1 MNGYEKA
8 QSLGLPS
15 ATFPDSDPPRPYTDA
30 EIVAVLKTLT
40 VSDIPTKALGKWL
53 GERNLLSWDGSGWF
67 GTLQTLLDAGQI
79 TGTAADGIRQ
89 LKAVLVG
96 PRGDGLETTSPL
108 WAGLVFQ
115 TISGIAQASQD
126 AAALIDSFYALDGG
140 RPYKDLDEPTYAAQK
155 AAAQASAALAAI
167 DQAYA
172 TEANETIGPAL
183 TASDRTKASIATAL
197 ETAAANL
204 RV

>member
-1 MNGYEKA
+1 MNAYEKA
-8 QSLGLPS
+8 QALGLTGS
-15 ATFPDSDPPRPYTDA
+15 DA

-40 VSDIPTKALGKWL
+40 NGDIPAKALGKWL
-53 GERNLLSWDGSGWF
+53 GERNLLSWNGSGWF
-67 GTLQTLLDAGQI
+67 GTLQTLLDNGSI
-79 TGTAADGIRQ
+79 TGTASDGIRQ

-140 RPYKDLDEPTYAAQK
+140 RPYKNLDEPTYAAQR
-155 AAAQASAALAAI
+155 ALAITAQAEAQAAEEQAQQLSAIRARITNASALAKERIA
-167 DQAYA
+167 
-172 TEANETIGPAL
+172 
-183 TASDRTKASIATAL
+183 ASDTPEQQSEKWSQAWVDA
-197 ETAAANL
+197 
-204 RV
+204 V

>member
-1 MNGYEKA
+1 MNAYEKA
-8 QSLGLPS
+8 QALGL
-15 ATFPDSDPPRPYTDA
+15 TGTDA

-40 VSDIPTKALGKWL
+40 NGDIPAKALGKWL

-115 TISGIAQASQD
+115 TISSIAQASPD
-126 AAALIDSFYALDGG
+126 AAALIDSFYALDDG
-140 RPYKDLDEPTYAAQK
+140 RPYKDLDEPTYASQK
-155 AAAQASAALAAI
+155 TAAQATAALAAI

-172 TEANETIGPAL
+172 IEANETIGPAL
-183 TASDRTKASIATAL
+183 TASNRTKESIATAL

-204 RV
+204 RE

>member
-1 MNGYEKA
+1 VQDDFESSKDMNAYEKA
-8 QSLGLPS
+8 QALGLTGS
-15 ATFPDSDPPRPYTDA
+15 DA

-40 VSDIPTKALGKWL
+40 NGDIPAKALGKWL

-67 GTLQTLLDAGQI
+67 GTLQTLIDAGQI

-96 PRGDGLETTSPL
+96 PRGDGLETTSAL

-140 RPYKDLDEPTYAAQK
+140 RPYKDLTVQEYAAQRT
-155 AAAQASAALAAI
+155 SAEQVAVVDTGLAAVRLKI
-167 DQAYA
+167 DAADEAARTESRKAGA
-172 TEANETIGPAL
+172 TVQ
-183 TASDRTKASIATAL
+183 SIV
-197 ETAAANL
+197 AAANAAWGA
-204 RV
+204 